1 MKVDEAT
8 VRHIA
13 QLARLKVTEAE
24 MHKLSGELTNILG
37 WVEQLGEVDTDEID
51 AGQTVVENT
60 MTWRPDEVNDGGY
73 PKDIVRNA
81 PEHRDHYFV
90 VPKVVE

>member
-13 QLARLKVTEAE
+13 QLARLKVTDSE
-24 MHKLSGELTNILG
+24 MLKLSGELTNILR
-37 WVEQLGEVDTDEID
+37 WVEQLNEVDTDKID
-51 AGQTVVENT
+51 AGQTVVENA
-60 MTWRPDEVNDGGY
+60 MTWRSDEVNDGGY
-73 PKDIVRNA
+73 PEDIVRNA

>member
-73 PKDIVRNA
+73 PEDIVRNA

>member
-73 PKDIVRNA
+73 PEEIVCNA